1 MGLGLGLGVRVLLLL
16 LLLVLELA
24 DLLERLGEGKLR
36 GQVRGQGEGLGFGR
50 GARVEVGASRSGAL
64 VYCVAAKM
72 SSNFFLSVAS
82 SESGQHDSSW

>member
-1 MGLGLGLGVRVLLLL
+1 M
-16 LLLVLELA
+16 
-24 DLLERLGEGKLR
+24 
-36 GQVRGQGEGLGFGR
+36 RGQGEGLGFGR